1 MRIGIYALGG
11 VGNANAAQEI
21 DRKATGSVVAL
32 PPRRREVFRLAWF
45 HGLSYQEVADVL
57 AITPRTVANQM
68 SSALKELRTVLG
80 PQLRETL
87 SPRWNAGDEAA
98 RG

>member
-1 MRIGIYALGG
+1 M
-11 VGNANAAQEI
+11 
-21 DRKATGSVVAL
+21 
-32 PPRRREVFRLAWF
+32 FRLAWF
-45 HGLSYQEVADVL
+45 HGLSYLEVADVL
-57 AITPRTVANQM
+57 AITPRTVANQL

-87 SPRWNAGDEAA
+87 SPRWKAGDEAA